1 MTRFCKPQKQMTT
14 DDPDY
19 PEFGQVA
26 TWRTEDMALLL
37 ILNSILFFPQLA
49 VKRALEDACLTYED
63 VEAAAVGSAMGAN
76 GQRVLYDVGLTG

>member
-1 MTRFCKPQKQMTT
+1 MTQTT
-14 DDPDY
+14 
-19 PEFGQVA
+19 
-26 TWRTEDMALLL
+26 R
-37 ILNSILFFPQLA
+37 NSARWLHGELKIWPYYSFLTLFSLFPQLA